1 MLEAFVRQKSV
12 QSKSQPRVPPESHGI
27 NVNSCSNSTCKNF
40 NVAATSKRSDPNYRI
55 SGTKRN
61 GSSLLCKSCNSYMT
75 IKSNQAIHE
84 EVERSRYLEERAL
97 VLRQDGS
104 ACYKVSCPNFDKK
117 VSSSPDSYQRFGKT
131 SKGNQR
137 YRCRECR
144 TTFTSD
150 SDKRRS
156 HPENKSHLN
165 TTLFRLI
172 VNDMSINRMMEI
184 TELSAPT
191 IYRKIDMF
199 YERCISFSK
208 AREAQLKLMPLG
220 FMRLSTDRQEYRVN
234 WTDRK
239 DKKNVVINA
248 IGTADKFSRYVF
260 GMDVN
265 YDPSIELDKVLA
277 DEQYEIDQNLKDYNR
292 YYARLWLPYE
302 QALGKQLSKEVE
314 EKRKELIR
322 YYSSVP
328 LPISEISLGYFI
340 EELAENYGV
349 EALDQLVATNLPNKG
364 AQIHSEYTMYA
375 HFIQL
380 ERLIGH
386 AKGLRFYLD
395 QEPAIERACNT
406 AFSSQIKSRNLQ
418 SLYIK
423 INKLLN
429 VDQRRALV
437 NATQKLLN
445 KIQEEHG
452 VDEKEARKIVALHS
466 LQKPVAKSGERQTW
480 FELPIHKI
488 YECEK
493 HVCFLTPTDRLTDSD
508 KAMILLDAS
517 LHPIDNFFQIVRRR
531 LSALERPIS
540 TSSNAGRVWTGKSP
554 YNPEMISK
562 QLQILRTF
570 YNYCY
575 VSKRDRKTAAQRL
588 GLARGAVEIRKIL
601 YP

>member
-1 MLEAFVRQKSV
+1 MRQKSV
-12 QSKSQPRVPPESHGI
+12 QSKSQPRVPCESHGI
-27 NVNSCSNSTCKNF
+27 NVNSCSNSTCQNF
-40 NVAATSKRSDPNYRI
+40 NIPASNIRSDPNYRI

-61 GSSLLCKSCNSYMT
+61 GSSLLCKKCNSYMT
-75 IKSNQAIHE
+75 IKSNQAIYE
-84 EVERSRYLEERAL
+84 EVERARYLTERAQ
-97 VLRQDGS
+97 VIRQDGV
-104 ACYKVSCPNFDKK
+104 ACHKLSCPNFDKK
-117 VSSSPDSYQRFGKT
+117 VSTFPDQYQRFGKT
-131 SKGNQR
+131 SKGHQR

-150 SDKRRS
+150 SEKRRS
-156 HPENKSHLN
+156 HPDSKSHLN

-172 VNDMSINRMMEI
+172 LNDMSINRMMEI

-199 YERCISFSK
+199 YERCVSFTQG
-208 AREAQLKLMPLG
+208 REAQLRQMPLG

-248 IGTADKFSRYVF
+248 IGTADKSSRYVF

-265 YDPSIELDKVLA
+265 YDSSIVLEDILA
-277 DEQYEIDQNLKDYNR
+277 DEQYEVDQKLKDYNR
-292 YYARLWLPYE
+292 QNARLWLPYE
-302 QALGKQLSKEVE
+302 HYLGKQLSKEVE
-314 EKRKELIR
+314 AKRKELIT

-340 EELAENYGV
+340 EELAEDYGV
-349 EALDQLVATNLPNKG
+349 EALDQLTATNLPSKG
-364 AQIHSEYTMYA
+364 AQVHSEYTMYA
-375 HFIQL
+375 HFIHL
-380 ERLIGH
+380 ERLLGH
-386 AKGLRFYLD
+386 ASCLRFYLD
-395 QEPAIERACNT
+395 QEPAIERACNS
-406 AFSSQIKSRNLQ
+406 AFSTQIKNGSLH
-418 SLYIK
+418 SLYVK

-437 NATQKLLN
+437 NTTQKLLL
-445 KIQEEHG
+445 KIQDEHG
-452 VDEKEARKIVALHS
+452 VDGYEARKMVALHS
-466 LQKPVAKSGERQTW
+466 LRQPVAQNGERQSW

-493 HVCFLTPTDRLTDSD
+493 HVCFLTPTEKLTEVD
-508 KAMILLDAS
+508 KAMMLLDAS

-554 YNPEMISK
+554 YNPEMIGK

-575 VSKRDRKTAAQRL
+575 ISKRDKKTAAQRL

-601 YP
+601 YT

>member
-1 MLEAFVRQKSV
+1 
-12 QSKSQPRVPPESHGI
+12 
-27 NVNSCSNSTCKNF
+27 
-40 NVAATSKRSDPNYRI
+40 
-55 SGTKRN
+55 
-61 GSSLLCKSCNSYMT
+61 MT

-84 EVERSRYLEERAL
+84 EVERARYLTERKQ
-97 VLRQDGS
+97 VIRQDGA
-104 ACYKVSCPNFDKK
+104 ACHNLSCVNFDNK
-117 VSSSPDSYQRFGKT
+117 VSSSPESYQRFGKT
-131 SKGNQR
+131 SKGHQR
-137 YRCRECR
+137 YRCRECL
-144 TTFTSD
+144 TTFTAD

-156 HPENKSHLN
+156 HPDSKSHLN

-199 YERCISFSK
+199 YERCISFTQS
-208 AREAQLKLMPLG
+208 REAQLRQMPLG

-248 IGTADKFSRYVF
+248 IGTADKSSRYVF

-265 YDPSIELDKVLA
+265 YDPSVVLDDILT
-277 DEQYEIDQNLKDYNR
+277 DEQYVVDQNLKDYNR
-292 YYARLWLPYE
+292 QNARLWLPYE
-302 QALGKQLSKEVE
+302 HALGKQLSKEVE
-314 EKRKELIR
+314 NKRNELIK

-340 EELAENYGV
+340 EELAEDYGV
-349 EALDQLVATNLPNKG
+349 EALDQLTATNLPNKG
-364 AQIHSEYTMYA
+364 AQVHSEYTMYA
-375 HFIQL
+375 HFIHL

-386 AKGLRFYLD
+386 ASGLRFYLD
-395 QEPAIERACNT
+395 QEPAIERACNI
-406 AFSSQIKSRNLQ
+406 AFSSQIKRRNLQ
-418 SLYIK
+418 SLYVK

-429 VDQRRALV
+429 VDQRRVLV
-437 NATQKLLN
+437 NTTQKLLL

-452 VDEKEARKIVALHS
+452 VDEREASKIVALHS
-466 LQKPVAKSGERQTW
+466 LKEPVAKSGERQTW

-493 HVCFLTPTDRLTDSD
+493 HVCFLTPTDRLTETD

-554 YNPEMISK
+554 YNPEMIGK

-575 VSKRDRKTAAQRL
+575 VSKHDKKTAAQRL
-588 GLARGAVEIRKIL
+588 GLAKGCVEIRKIL